1 MKSRV
6 FQQLAATIAL
16 AYFAVLGYIVFF
28 ARRRK
33 FPVAEENRINLVPF
47 KKNMALLEKHLALTH
62 ENLYYF
68 YPDLAGNFLLFLPF
82 PFCTF
87 LLTGIRNR
95 RFLLLLAFLTSFSIE
110 CIQYILHIGVADI
123 DDILLNTL
131 GALTGTLFVKKM
143 ASKK

>member
-1 MKSRV
+1 MKSPV
-6 FQQLAATIAL
+6 FRQLASLTAIT
-16 AYFAVLGYIVFF
+16 YFAVLGYIVFF

-47 KKNMALLEKHLALTH
+47 KKNLELLEKHLALTH

-82 PFCTF
+82 PFCAC
-87 LLTGIRNR
+87 LLTGNRNR
-95 RFLLLLAFLTSFSIE
+95 LFLLLLAFLSSFSIE
-110 CIQYILHIGVADI
+110 CIQYIFHIGVADI

-131 GALTGTLFVKKM
+131 GALTGTFFVKKM